1 MVRIRILIP
10 ANRIQ
15 EATKWLIRI
24 KGPSEGEL
32 KWFYGCIFLTTGIQ
46 CYGAGASLKVR
57 LPAPTP
63 AHMNKF

>member
-32 KWFYGCIFLTTGIQ
+32 NGFT
-46 CYGAGASLKVR
+46 GASFLR
-57 LPAPTP
+57 LVPVSSVTEPEP
-63 AHMNKF
+63 V